1 VEAQPNVGF
10 IGLGVMGHVRRLLT
24 TAPSVWV
31 RKVGSCGKVVFMAE
45 AAEAVAT
52 LDTGRKA
59 SDGEP
64 AYLCLGW
71 CEL

>member
-31 RKVGSCGKVVFMAE
+31 RNVGSCGKVVFVDE
-45 AAEAVAT
+45 AIFA
-52 LDTGRKA
+52 G
-59 SDGEP
+59 
-64 AYLCLGW
+64 
-71 CEL
+71 